1 MAWRGGR
8 TAGSGVWGPVVFR
21 ATHPA
26 IDLLVPLAVSP
37 GWPINPRRRT
47 VPLPPFCAA
56 ICRPVSRLCWVK
68 KSLFAESCSDG
79 SFKLRVVGG
88 LRAEFRPRA
97 LLTAGRCWQQR
108 AQLAQPLSLG
118 ACTACCQSVPATV
131 QTAECIRD
139 CGLAGCPRLLS
150 ERTRTWKKK
159 WVGQF
164 IANSVLRL
172 HKFSKLRKCST
183 ATMALPALARRCVC
197 VCARLCSFW
206 RVMPI
211 CLRLAAA
218 S

>member
-8 TAGSGVWGPVVFR
+8 TACSGVWGRVVFR

-56 ICRPVSRLCWVK
+56 ICRPVSRRCWVK

-118 ACTACCQSVPATV
+118 ACTACCRVTLRRCQSTPGLARDHCTV
-131 QTAECIRD
+131 CSSRGRDAVLTAERCD
-139 CGLAGCPRLLS
+139 C
-150 ERTRTWKKK
+150 
-159 WVGQF
+159 
-164 IANSVLRL
+164 
-172 HKFSKLRKCST
+172 
-183 ATMALPALARRCVC
+183 
-197 VCARLCSFW
+197 
-206 RVMPI
+206 
-211 CLRLAAA
+211 
-218 S
+218 

>member
-8 TAGSGVWGPVVFR
+8 TACSGVWGPVVFR

-108 AQLAQPLSLG
+108 AQRAQPLSVH
-118 ACTACCQSVPATV
+118 SV
-131 QTAECIRD
+131 
-139 CGLAGCPRLLS
+139 LS
-150 ERTRTWKKK
+150 ERARDCADCRVHPRLRTCRMP
-159 WVGQF
+159 
-164 IANSVLRL
+164 A
-172 HKFSKLRKCST
+172 T
-183 ATMALPALARRCVC
+183 AVRAHPRRQ
-197 VCARLCSFW
+197 S
-206 RVMPI
+206 
-211 CLRLAAA
+211 
-218 S
+218 

>member
-37 GWPINPRRRT
+37 GSPINPRRRT

-150 ERTRTWKKK
+150 ERTHDGRAERARVCLLCAGVRARPGSPAT
-159 WVGQF
+159 
-164 IANSVLRL
+164 
-172 HKFSKLRKCST
+172 T
-183 ATMALPALARRCVC
+183 AL
-197 VCARLCSFW
+197 CAAVAGAMLC
-206 RVMPI
+206 
-211 CLRLAAA
+211 
-218 S
+218 

>member
-150 ERTRTWKKK
+150 ERTHDGRAERAR
-159 WVGQF
+159 V
-164 IANSVLRL
+164 
-172 HKFSKLRKCST
+172 CST
-183 ATMALPALARRCVC
+183 VCFAQVSEHARARPRPLHCVQQSRARC
-197 VCARLCSFW
+197 CADC
-206 RVMPI
+206 
-211 CLRLAAA
+211 
-218 S
+218 